1 MSRTAKPFY
10 PTEIVNSV
18 LMEEKKRSPL
28 SILERRPLMGAL
40 FGQRE
45 RGPII
50 GSLLRMRPE
59 GRQAFVADIVAWAVG
74 GIVMKVV
81 GMNLEEFL
89 NLAGKRG
96 KG

>member
-1 MSRTAKPFY
+1 MA
-10 PTEIVNSV
+10 
-18 LMEEKKRSPL
+18 
-28 SILERRPLMGAL
+28 ILERRPLMGAI

-45 RGPII
+45 RGPIV
-50 GSLLRMRPE
+50 GALLRMRPDS
-59 GRQAFVADIVAWAVG
+59 RQAFVADIVAWAVG

-96 KG
+96 RG